1 MTQGGAVAPNE
12 KKNGYTSSSVFYLNP
27 AAEPAFRNVVA
38 LCKLHD
44 RRSPEEENRYVSG
57 R

>member
-44 RRSPEEENRYVSG
+44 RRSPEEENRYVCG